1 LVRRWAEKSFSTLRL
16 TACFQFQLCGRD
28 GTAQIFSDDPR
39 VFTLSVH
46 CKSNFPLRKQHSRID
61 VELDAGVGDHEYL
74 QVLEAVL
81 PRVWEFKPQAVLYQS
96 GVDGLASD
104 ELGHLELTHAGLL
117 ARDPLVMRQV
127 REQGVPFIV
136 TLGGYSLPLELT
148 VEAHANTLCTA
159 REIFSKDGR

>member
-1 LVRRWAEKSFSTLRL
+1 MWNSTRGSEITNTYRFLK
-16 TACFQFQLCGRD
+16 QFCRGYGSL
-28 GTAQIFSDDPR
+28 
-39 VFTLSVH
+39 
-46 CKSNFPLRKQHSRID
+46 
-61 VELDAGVGDHEYL
+61 
-74 QVLEAVL
+74 
-81 PRVWEFKPQAVLYQS
+81 KPQAVFYQS

-127 REQGVPFIV
+127 REQA
-136 TLGGYSLPLELT
+136 LPLELT